1 MTYLKADI
9 TPSPF
14 ISANNVDECMKAE
27 VDEEKKNEH
36 LYIEVMY
43 AKMTTSNISAVF
55 CLEKKKKEIR
65 CSQ

>member
-27 VDEEKKNEH
+27 VDEKEKNER
-36 LYIEVMY
+36 LYIEVWY
-43 AKMTTSNISAVF
+43 AKMTT
-55 CLEKKKKEIR
+55 
-65 CSQ
+65 